1 MHSFARALSQLRKHP
16 VHRDGRQAGD
26 CQRGPERIRLVRHQ
40 PIGLEGQIVAN
51 AAIVPAGTQGAIHV
65 FAAGAT
71 ELIVDI
77 NGYFVR
83 DPF

>member
-1 MHSFARALSQLRKHP
+1 M
-16 VHRDGRQAGD
+16 
-26 CQRGPERIRLVRHQ
+26 
-40 PIGLEGQIVAN
+40 GLEGQIVAN

-65 FAAGAT
+65 FVAGVT